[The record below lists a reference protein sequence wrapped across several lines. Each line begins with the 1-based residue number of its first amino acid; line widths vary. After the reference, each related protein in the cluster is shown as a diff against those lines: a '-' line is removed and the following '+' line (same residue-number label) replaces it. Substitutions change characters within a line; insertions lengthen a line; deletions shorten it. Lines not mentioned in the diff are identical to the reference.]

1 MFLGILTLFV
11 ALCISAIA
19 AYYSIVGL
27 TAIFAAA
34 FVPIVLMGAV
44 LEIGKLVS
52 TIWLKI
58 YWQRAPKL
66 LRSYLVLAVFALMF
80 ITSMGIF
87 GFLSKSHIEQSSVGQ
102 EQLAQATVVDDKI
115 ARSDAKVSRWKNEIE
130 RLNKGETSGRIDALI
145 SREQKRI
152 RNANSRLKPEI
163 DAENAKIP
171 GLRAQAQVEVEQQNK
186 RLKDAQKRSAA
197 DIKIAN
203 DKLAQLDKDVEAYT
217 SGGVKIGTFS
227 DTDLVAKGAELR
239 RTQKPE
245 RDTIQA
251 QIAQAKKNEI
261 GVASRVQREIR
272 KINNKLGN
280 QIKAVEARIA
290 KIRESIAPTIESA
303 NANIAKYTVE
313 AGSANKNVDS
323 RISELETNIENEIPI
338 IDKLREDRFV
348 FEKKYRQFEAEV
360 GPVKYIAELIYGEA
374 DRTLLEA
381 AVRWVII
388 IIVAVFDPLAVCLV
402 LAGTMAISWWRKDK
416 AAMRPKGLKAA
427 EERVEELEMELKKHN
442 EILDEIEKL
451 LDSNLGNVNPEMYA
465 KLQEEHAALLA
476 EQVDMEAALAKSK
489 EETELLVDKV
499 VQTESERDDYKDQL
513 DALAAHMGEH
523 TSKIEQLLAQIAELQ
538 AEVERRDEIVGR
550 MAEKYQL
557 VEKDSFGDE
566 LVAEVVP
573 DAPSNIPVADPEVS
587 ITDLAEDLEKK

>member
-34 FVPIVLMGAV
+34 FVPIVLMGVV
-44 LEIGKLVS
+44 LEIGKLIS

-58 YWQRAPKL
+58 HWQRAPKL
-66 LRSYLVLAVFALMF
+66 LRTYLVLAVFALMF

-102 EQLAQATVVDDKI
+102 EQLAQAAVVDDKI
-115 ARSDAKVSRWKNEIE
+115 ARSDAKISRWKNEIE

-152 RNANSRLKPEI
+152 RDANARLKPEI

-186 RLKDAQKRSAA
+186 RLRDAQQRSAA

-203 DKLAQLDKDVEAYT
+203 DTLAQLDKDVEAYT

-239 RTQKPE
+239 RNQKPE
-245 RDTIQA
+245 RDAIQD
-251 QIAQAKKNEI
+251 QIAKAKKNEI

-290 KIRESIAPTIESA
+290 KIRVSIAPTIESA
-303 NANIAKYTVE
+303 NANIAKYTLE

-323 RISELETNIENEIPI
+323 RIKELEVNIENEIPI

-416 AAMRPKGLKAA
+416 AAMRPKGLIAA

-442 EILDEIEKL
+442 EIIDELEKL
-451 LDSNLGNVNPEMYA
+451 LDSNLGNINPLEYA
-465 KLQEEHAALLA
+465 KLKEDFEALMSEKA
-476 EQVDMEAALAKSK
+476 EL
-489 EETELLVDKV
+489 ET
-499 VQTESERDDYKDQL
+499 
-513 DALAAHMGEH
+513 
-523 TSKIEQLLAQIAELQ
+523 LLAQSKGDAELLAGQ
-538 AEVERRDEIVGR
+538 IVNTEAERDEYKVKVDELSVGVEGFQSRIEELLTQISNLEDEVDRRDAVVVK

-557 VEKDSFGDE
+557 IEKDEF
-566 LVAEVVP
+566 AEGLE
-573 DAPSNIPVADPEVS
+573 SEVEE
-587 ITDLAEDLEKK
+587 IEKN

>member
-1 MFLGILTLFV
+1 MFLGIVTLFV
-11 ALCISAIA
+11 AFCISGIA

-34 FVPIVLMGAV
+34 FVPIVLMGVV
-44 LEIGKLVS
+44 LEIGKLIS

-58 YWQRAPKL
+58 HWQRAPKL
-66 LRSYLVLAVFALMF
+66 LRTYLVLAVFALMF

-87 GFLSKSHIEQSSVGQ
+87 GFLSKSHIEQSAVGQ
-102 EQLAQATVVDDKI
+102 EQLAQAAVVDDKI
-115 ARSDAKVSRWKNEIE
+115 ARSDAKISRWKNEIE

-152 RNANSRLKPEI
+152 RDANARLKPEI

-186 RLKDAQKRSAA
+186 RLKDAQQRSAA

-203 DKLAQLDKDVEAYT
+203 DTLAQLDKDVEAYT

-245 RDTIQA
+245 RDAIQA

-303 NANIAKYTVE
+303 NANIAKYTLE

-323 RISELETNIENEIPI
+323 RIAELETNIENEIPI
-338 IDKLREDRFV
+338 IDTLREDRFV

-402 LAGTMAISWWRKDK
+402 LAGTMAITWWR
-416 AAMRPKGLKAA
+416 
-427 EERVEELEMELKKHN
+427 EERARRQEEEPDEKIVVQPDPRVEELEMELKKHN
-442 EILDEIEKL
+442 EIIDELEKL
-451 LDSNLGNVNPEMYA
+451 LDSNLGNINPLEYA
-465 KLQEEHAALLA
+465 KL
-476 EQVDMEAALAKSK
+476 K
-489 EETELLVDKV
+489 EEYDSLMSEKAELE
-499 VQTESERDDYKDQL
+499 T
-513 DALAAHMGEH
+513 
-523 TSKIEQLLAQIAELQ
+523 LLAQSKGDAELLASQ
-538 AEVERRDEIVGR
+538 IVNTEAERDEYKAKVDELSVGVEGFQSRIEELLTQISNLEDEVDRRDAVVVK

-557 VEKDSFGDE
+557 VEKDEF
-566 LVAEVVP
+566 AEGLE
-573 DAPSNIPVADPEVS
+573 SEVEE
-587 ITDLAEDLEKK
+587 IEKN

>member
-1 MFLGILTLFV
+1 MFLGIVTLFV
-11 ALCISAIA
+11 AFCISGIA

-34 FVPIVLMGAV
+34 FVPIVLMGVV
-44 LEIGKLVS
+44 LEIGKLIS

-58 YWQRAPKL
+58 HWQRAPKL
-66 LRSYLVLAVFALMF
+66 LRTYLVLAVFALMF

-102 EQLAQATVVDDKI
+102 EQLAQAAVVDDKI
-115 ARSDAKVSRWKNEIE
+115 ARSDAKISRWKNEIE
-130 RLNKGETSGRIDALI
+130 RLNRGETSGRIDALI

-152 RNANSRLKPEI
+152 RDANARLKPEI

-186 RLKDAQKRSAA
+186 RLKDAQQRSAA

-203 DKLAQLDKDVEAYT
+203 DTLAQLDKDVEAYT

-245 RDTIQA
+245 RDAIQA
-251 QIAQAKKNEI
+251 QIARAKKNEI

-280 QIKAVEARIA
+280 QIKAVEVRIA

-303 NANIAKYTVE
+303 NANIAKYTLE

-323 RISELETNIENEIPI
+323 RIAELETNIENEIPI
-338 IDKLREDRFV
+338 IDTLREDRFV

-402 LAGTMAISWWRKDK
+402 LAGTMAITWWR
-416 AAMRPKGLKAA
+416 
-427 EERVEELEMELKKHN
+427 EERARRREEEPDEKIVVQPDPRVEELEMELQKHN
-442 EILDEIEKL
+442 EIIDELEKL
-451 LDSNLGNVNPEMYA
+451 LDSNLGNVNPLEYA
-465 KLQEEHAALLA
+465 KL
-476 EQVDMEAALAKSK
+476 K
-489 EETELLVDKV
+489 EEYDNLMSEKAELE
-499 VQTESERDDYKDQL
+499 T
-513 DALAAHMGEH
+513 
-523 TSKIEQLLAQIAELQ
+523 LLAQSKGDAELLASQ
-538 AEVERRDEIVGR
+538 IVTTEAERDEYKAKVDELSGGVEGFQSRIEELLTQISNLEDEVDRRDAVVVK

-557 VEKDSFGDE
+557 VEKDEF
-566 LVAEVVP
+566 AEGLE
-573 DAPSNIPVADPEVS
+573 SEVEE
-587 ITDLAEDLEKK
+587 IEKN

>member
-1 MFLGILTLFV
+1 MFLGIVTLFV
-11 ALCISAIA
+11 AFCISGIA

-34 FVPIVLMGAV
+34 FVPIVLMGVV
-44 LEIGKLVS
+44 LEIGKLIS

-58 YWQRAPKL
+58 HWQRAPKL
-66 LRSYLVLAVFALMF
+66 LRTYLVLAVFALMF

-87 GFLSKSHIEQSSVGQ
+87 GFLSKSHIEQSAVGQ
-102 EQLAQATVVDDKI
+102 EQLAQAAVVDDKI
-115 ARSDAKVSRWKNEIE
+115 ARSDAKISRWKNEIE
-130 RLNKGETSGRIDALI
+130 RLNRGETSGRIDALI

-152 RNANSRLKPEI
+152 RDANARLKPEI

-186 RLKDAQKRSAA
+186 RLKDAQQRSAA

-203 DKLAQLDKDVEAYT
+203 DTLAQLDKDVEAYT

-245 RDTIQA
+245 RDAIQA

-303 NANIAKYTVE
+303 NANIAKYTLE

-323 RISELETNIENEIPI
+323 RIAELETNIENEIPI
-338 IDKLREDRFV
+338 IDTLREDRFV

-402 LAGTMAISWWRKDK
+402 LAGTMAITWWR
-416 AAMRPKGLKAA
+416 
-427 EERVEELEMELKKHN
+427 EERARRQEEEPDEKIVVQPDPRVEELEMELKKHN
-442 EILDEIEKL
+442 EIIDELEKL
-451 LDSNLGNVNPEMYA
+451 LDSNLGNINPLEYA
-465 KLQEEHAALLA
+465 KL
-476 EQVDMEAALAKSK
+476 K
-489 EETELLVDKV
+489 EEYDSLMSEKAELE
-499 VQTESERDDYKDQL
+499 T
-513 DALAAHMGEH
+513 
-523 TSKIEQLLAQIAELQ
+523 LLAQSKGDAELLASQ
-538 AEVERRDEIVGR
+538 IVNTEAERDEYKAKVDELSVGVEGFQSRIEELLTQISNLEDEVDRRDAVVVK

-557 VEKDSFGDE
+557 VEKDEF
-566 LVAEVVP
+566 AEGLE
-573 DAPSNIPVADPEVS
+573 SEVEE
-587 ITDLAEDLEKK
+587 IEKN

>member
-1 MFLGILTLFV
+1 MFLGIVTLFV
-11 ALCISAIA
+11 AFCISGIA

-34 FVPIVLMGAV
+34 FVPIVLMGVV
-44 LEIGKLVS
+44 LEIGKLIS

-58 YWQRAPKL
+58 HWQRAPKL
-66 LRSYLVLAVFALMF
+66 LRTYLVLAVFALMF

-102 EQLAQATVVDDKI
+102 EQLAQAAVVDDKI
-115 ARSDAKVSRWKNEIE
+115 ARSDAKISRWKNEIE
-130 RLNKGETSGRIDALI
+130 RLNRGETSGRIDALI

-152 RNANSRLKPEI
+152 RDANARLKPEI

-186 RLKDAQKRSAA
+186 RLKDAQQRSAA

-203 DKLAQLDKDVEAYT
+203 DTLAQLDKDVEAYT

-245 RDTIQA
+245 RDAIQA
-251 QIAQAKKNEI
+251 QIARAKKNEI

-280 QIKAVEARIA
+280 QIKAVEVRIA

-303 NANIAKYTVE
+303 NANIAKYTLE

-323 RISELETNIENEIPI
+323 RIAELETNIENEIPI
-338 IDKLREDRFV
+338 IDTLREDRFV

-402 LAGTMAISWWRKDK
+402 LAGTMAITWWR
-416 AAMRPKGLKAA
+416 
-427 EERVEELEMELKKHN
+427 EERARRREEEPDEKIVVQPDPRVEELEMELQKHN
-442 EILDEIEKL
+442 EIIDELEKL
-451 LDSNLGNVNPEMYA
+451 LDSNLGNVNPLEYA
-465 KLQEEHAALLA
+465 KL
-476 EQVDMEAALAKSK
+476 K
-489 EETELLVDKV
+489 EEYDNLMSEKAELE
-499 VQTESERDDYKDQL
+499 T
-513 DALAAHMGEH
+513 
-523 TSKIEQLLAQIAELQ
+523 LLAQSKGDAELLASQ
-538 AEVERRDEIVGR
+538 IVTTEAERYEYKAKVDELSGGVEGFQSRIEELLTQISNLEDEVDRRDAVVVK

-557 VEKDSFGDE
+557 VEKDEF
-566 LVAEVVP
+566 AEGLE
-573 DAPSNIPVADPEVS
+573 SEVEE
-587 ITDLAEDLEKK
+587 IEKN